1 MRSTGE
7 SQDATVDGMAG
18 PVTELQT
25 TVLRKEPDE
34 EQLSPDQSK
43 QQEVSQKQ
51 NVELHAE
58 QQEEPVVESP
68 TRMTRAGRAIKT
80 PAKFKDF
87 IKL

>member
-1 MRSTGE
+1 LRSTGE

-34 EQLSPDQSK
+34 EQLSPDHSK

-58 QQEEPVVESP
+58 QQGVI
-68 TRMTRAGRAIKT
+68 T
-80 PAKFKDF
+80 
-87 IKL
+87 LY